1 MFYNNVTYYYIRVL
15 ATYINFIA
23 MGRLRYTK
31 AHLEELVFTQLENL
45 NAIHD
50 LLRIIKTQN
59 ELLQKTNDKLSK
71 QLTDHKNTIYPK
83 PSRRRKRDAP
93 GC

>member
-1 MFYNNVTYYYIRVL
+1 
-15 ATYINFIA
+15 

-59 ELLQKTNDKLSK
+59 ELLQKANDKLSK
-71 QLTDHKNTIYPK
+71 QLSEHTDTMYPK
-83 PSRRRKRDAP
+83 PSRRRRSNFST
-93 GC
+93 

>member
-1 MFYNNVTYYYIRVL
+1 
-15 ATYINFIA
+15 
-23 MGRLRYTK
+23 MGKLRYSK

-59 ELLQKTNDKLSK
+59 ELLQRANEKLTK
-71 QLTDHKNTIYPK
+71 QLSDHKSTIYSKSP
-83 PSRRRKRDAP
+83 RRRRCDAD
-93 GC
+93 G

>member
-1 MFYNNVTYYYIRVL
+1 
-15 ATYINFIA
+15 
-23 MGRLRYTK
+23 MGKLKYSK

-59 ELLQKTNDKLSK
+59 ELLQKANEKLSK
-71 QLTDHKNTIYPK
+71 QLSDHKNTIYHK
-83 PSRRRKRDAP
+83 PLRRRRPDAEA
-93 GC
+93 C